1 MRWLMSICIASL
13 VLVAAQWIFLPHH
26 LHAAPAIAK
35 AGKMRPYSGIG
46 LLLLA
51 APAETQA
58 DLPEQ
63 PVLYEEPSLFRIGRL
78 ETSKPS
84 PYEWILG
91 AEDKAPRLIVTS
103 RKGEWLR
110 VVYDDAGR
118 EAWLKP
124 PSKARY
130 LPWDSFLKGRSVA
143 LLAGLQKKYYQTSLQ
158 MGGVP
163 SGTVASRQLFRIITV
178 ENDWAMVMPGKE
190 SLTWLRWRDED
201 GRLLIGIENP
211 NAGNL

>member
-1 MRWLMSICIASL
+1 MRLLISICIAGL
-13 VLVAAQWIFLPHH
+13 VLAAVEWLVSPYH

-35 AGKMRPYSGIG
+35 SVNMRPYSGIG

-51 APAETQA
+51 SPAESQA
-58 DLPEQ
+58 DLPEL
-63 PVLYEEPSLFRIGRL
+63 PVLYKEPSLFRIGRL

-91 AEDKAPRLIVTS
+91 AGDKSARLIVTS
-103 RKGEWLR
+103 RKGDWLK

-130 LPWDSFLKGRSVA
+130 LPWDSFLKGRSVT
-143 LLAGLQKKYYQTSLQ
+143 LLAGLQKKYYQTSTQ

-163 SGTVASRQLFRIITV
+163 SGTLASRQLFRIISV
-178 ENDWAMVMPGKE
+178 ENDWVMVMPGRE

-201 GRLLIGIENP
+201 GRLLIGIENQS
-211 NAGNL
+211 AGSL